1 MVGYG
6 FSSRNSSSAQPL
18 VPVAVRTG
26 HQVMPSVSTDEP
38 VTTNSVPVASD
49 STTAAAI
56 EGPSRRFVP
65 SSVTRTVAPFSTA
78 IAAAAGSVV
87 GSGAV
92 VAGIWVG
99 STVGSGSGVEVCGTW
114 VGAGVDVAGTWV
126 GAGVDV
132 AGTWVGGAVVAVG
145 GTEVAVAGTCV
156 GGAVVAVAGAMVAVA
171 GSWVA
176 AVVGTC
182 VAVAVVA
189 VAAGVVVAVAVAEAV
204 VVGAGAEADLR
215 VAPPLTWR

>member
-26 HQVMPSVSTDEP
+26 HQVMPSVFTDEP

-65 SSVTRTVAPFSTA
+65 GSVTRTVAPFSTA

-99 STVGSGSGVEVCGTW
+99 STVGSGSGVEVG
-114 VGAGVDVAGTWV
+114 GTWV

-215 VAPPLTWR
+215 VAPPLTWK